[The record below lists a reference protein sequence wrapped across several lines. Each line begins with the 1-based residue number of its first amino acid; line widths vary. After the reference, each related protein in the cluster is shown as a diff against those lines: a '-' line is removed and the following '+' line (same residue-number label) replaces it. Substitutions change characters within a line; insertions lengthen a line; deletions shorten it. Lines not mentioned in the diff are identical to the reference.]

1 MQGCEVLFMILG
13 PTMFLKIIK
22 SELVGDSFDRL
33 FMWIVFP
40 KVFVLLLQP
49 VETSDSLRLAMIV
62 DDSVA

>member
-1 MQGCEVLFMILG
+1 
-13 PTMFLKIIK
+13 MFLKIIK

-40 KVFVLLLQP
+40 KVFVLLFQP